1 MYIPLGGVPIENPRP
16 LIKFPSGAK
25 ITFAHLQLER
35 DKYAWQGSQVPLL
48 CCEIST
54 PVLMADGTYKKVSDL
69 KIGDLVKT
77 LEGDCLISGL
87 GKERLED
94 CVKVELPDGSTQIQ
108 SKNHQVLTKFGWI
121 SYDKLCESTQCHNNP
136 IPFSYT
142 HNLYQNLDINHFE
155 FFPAKAHIQGF
166 FGQRHGFPQL
176 SLEQCD
182 YHNLN
187 ELRPFWFSE
196 PIENHSVGKFAGRFL
211 QKCRSSWRFRG
222 IRSGCHQRKVKR
234 FRLLWGRQFLQDCV
248 CSMVLP
254 NREIFFSKFR
264 QSISINEQLV
274 SNHLFH
280 VMPFQPARAL
290 VEPMYGLVLRHGEV
304 RRARGVIRLA
314 DFPEHYST
322 CYHQCDE
329 QVLRIA
335 SSDQEHV
342 QQLNDAVVHIPK
354 NLLLDGQGTIHISNR
369 NGLRYFHP
377 YTGEERFA
385 EVNYAYQPLK
395 ITPVGKYLVRDITV
409 SGANHYITKSGLIN
423 KNCWD
428 EITHFTADQFWYMLS
443 RNRSTCGV
451 RPYIRGTTNPDADSW
466 VAKFIQWFWDPETG
480 YAIPERSGKIRYF
493 TRMGDEIIWGNTPDE
508 VVRQS
513 PDIIP
518 EQVKSFSFIASKL
531 SDNKI
536 LMEKDP
542 GYLGA
547 LRALGNVERERLE
560 NGNWLIRPAAGAYF
574 KRSQVE
580 VVNAI
585 PHNVIEWVRS
595 WDLAATV
602 PSTANP
608 DPDATAGVLMGRL
621 DNGMFI
627 VADVQHAQV
636 TANEVRKLTRNIATI
651 DRARYKYVRVTVPQ
665 DPGQAGKD
673 QAASYIKHL
682 AGFNVS
688 TIRPS
693 GNKITRAEPFSAQW
707 QAGNVLVLAGPWN
720 EKYFS
725 ELEAFP
731 ESAHDDMVD
740 ASSDAFNTLATITS
754 WGGFVS

>member
-1 MYIPLGGVPIENPRP
+1 MEPIIIRPQPGPQEMFLSTPVDIAFYGGAAGGGKTYALLMECLRHISNKHFGATIFRRNSNQIKNEGGLWDNAKQMYMPIGGIPLENPRP
-16 LIKFPSGAK
+16 TIRFKSGAK
-25 ITFAHLQLER
+25 ITFAHLQYE
-35 DKYAWQGSQVPLL
+35 
-48 CCEIST
+48 
-54 PVLMADGTYKKVSDL
+54 
-69 KIGDLVKT
+69 
-77 LEGDCLISGL
+77 
-87 GKERLED
+87 
-94 CVKVELPDGSTQIQ
+94 
-108 SKNHQVLTKFGWI
+108 N
-121 SYDKLCESTQCHNNP
+121 DKLGYQGAQ
-136 IPFSYT
+136 IP
-142 HNLYQNLDINHFE
+142 LI
-155 FFPAKAHIQGF
+155 GF
-166 FGQRHGFPQL
+166 
-176 SLEQCD
+176 
-182 YHNLN
+182 
-187 ELRPFWFSE
+187 
-196 PIENHSVGKFAGRFL
+196 
-211 QKCRSSWRFRG
+211 
-222 IRSGCHQRKVKR
+222 
-234 FRLLWGRQFLQDCV
+234 
-248 CSMVLP
+248 
-254 NREIFFSKFR
+254 
-264 QSISINEQLV
+264 
-274 SNHLFH
+274 
-280 VMPFQPARAL
+280 
-290 VEPMYGLVLRHGEV
+290 
-304 RRARGVIRLA
+304 
-314 DFPEHYST
+314 
-322 CYHQCDE
+322 
-329 QVLRIA
+329 
-335 SSDQEHV
+335 
-342 QQLNDAVVHIPK
+342 
-354 NLLLDGQGTIHISNR
+354 
-369 NGLRYFHP
+369 
-377 YTGEERFA
+377 
-385 EVNYAYQPLK
+385 
-395 ITPVGKYLVRDITV
+395 
-409 SGANHYITKSGLIN
+409 
-423 KNCWD
+423 D
-428 EITHFTADQFWYMLS
+428 EITHFTASQFWYMLS

-466 VAKFIQWFWDPETG
+466 VAKFIQWYWDPETG

-493 TRMGDEIIWGNTPDE
+493 TRMGDDIIWGDNPDD
-508 VVRQS
+508 VVKQS

-518 EQVKSFSFIASKL
+518 EQVKSFTFIASKL

-547 LRALGNVERERLE
+547 LRAQGTVERERLE
-560 NGNWLIRPAAGAYF
+560 NGNWLIRPSAGLYF
-574 KRSQVE
+574 KRSQVQI
-580 VVNAI
+580 VNAI

-627 VADVQHAQV
+627 VADVQRAQV

>member
-35 DKYAWQGSQVPLL
+35 DKYAWQGSQLPLL
-48 CCEIST
+48 
-54 PVLMADGTYKKVSDL
+54 
-69 KIGDLVKT
+69 
-77 LEGDCLISGL
+77 
-87 GKERLED
+87 
-94 CVKVELPDGSTQIQ
+94 
-108 SKNHQVLTKFGWI
+108 
-121 SYDKLCESTQCHNNP
+121 
-136 IPFSYT
+136 
-142 HNLYQNLDINHFE
+142 
-155 FFPAKAHIQGF
+155 
-166 FGQRHGFPQL
+166 
-176 SLEQCD
+176 
-182 YHNLN
+182 
-187 ELRPFWFSE
+187 
-196 PIENHSVGKFAGRFL
+196 
-211 QKCRSSWRFRG
+211 
-222 IRSGCHQRKVKR
+222 
-234 FRLLWGRQFLQDCV
+234 
-248 CSMVLP
+248 
-254 NREIFFSKFR
+254 
-264 QSISINEQLV
+264 
-274 SNHLFH
+274 
-280 VMPFQPARAL
+280 
-290 VEPMYGLVLRHGEV
+290 
-304 RRARGVIRLA
+304 
-314 DFPEHYST
+314 
-322 CYHQCDE
+322 
-329 QVLRIA
+329 
-335 SSDQEHV
+335 
-342 QQLNDAVVHIPK
+342 
-354 NLLLDGQGTIHISNR
+354 
-369 NGLRYFHP
+369 
-377 YTGEERFA
+377 
-385 EVNYAYQPLK
+385 
-395 ITPVGKYLVRDITV
+395 
-409 SGANHYITKSGLIN
+409 
-423 KNCWD
+423 CWD
-428 EITHFTADQFWYMLS
+428 EITHFCLTPDTEVLTADGWKLISDVKKGEKVPSLSQRGNIVIKEVLDTPSFDYNGELINVFQTSGISARMTPNHRVPVRSQAKNKKILYKFVPAEHMENKIIDVVRCGTWKSKKEIQYKHFKIPTGQGLGKNINAVTSVPMDDWLEFLGWYLSEGSSFLASKSVGGTSPCVSIRQTKENKSLANLMQRLPWRVRSDGDGGYRIFSRQLYDELHPLGNLYQKRIPRFVFTLSKRQMKILFDAFVAGDGYISKSGGYQIGLANDGLIDDFTELAFYLGYSATKRSGITKTGYKYYQVYICEKRFTQVKPKNVKREYYKGKVHCLVVADNHTFFIRHKGRTHWTGNSSDQFWYMLS

-466 VAKFIQWFWDPETG
+466 VAKFIQWYWDPETG

-574 KRSQVE
+574 KRSQVQI
-580 VVNAI
+580 VNAI

-627 VADVQHAQV
+627 VADVKREQV
-636 TANEVRKLTRNIATI
+636 TAHEVRNLTRNTAVI
-651 DRARYKYVRVTVPQ
+651 DSAKHKYIRITVPQ
-665 DPGQAGKD
+665 DPGQAGKE

-682 AGFNVS
+682 AGFNVT

-693 GNKITRAEPFSAQW
+693 GNKVTRAEPFSAQW
-707 QAGNVLVLAGPWN
+707 QAGNVLVLAGDWN
-720 EKYFS
+720 ERYFS

-731 ESAHDDMVD
+731 ESVHDDMVD
-740 ASSDAFNTLATITS
+740 ASSDAFNTLATTVG